1 MFLPVTETGLV
12 PVTPQGQPVFLAES
26 AGDIV
31 VTAGDIHAFLVETEP
46 AERLGALR
54 DATFFNGQR
63 DILKALHLI
72 RNRREARFDPRSGR
86 ELSYPAPGAV
96 GRDGEHLVFPRL
108 DPAVIGIIRHEES
121 DQILLAR
128 NRHRPD
134 FFSLI
139 AGYVD
144 PGETL
149 EEAMIREALEETG
162 RRVESVSYWGSQP
175 WPPSGSLM
183 VGFSAVTE
191 DVQPV
196 CDTDEELAEVR
207 WVSRAELP
215 ELTIA
220 RKGSIAHTM
229 IMEWFHG
236 DETGSVPAR

>member
-1 MFLPVTETGLV
+1 M
-12 PVTPQGQPVFLAES
+12 
-26 AGDIV
+26 
-31 VTAGDIHAFLVETEP
+31 
-46 AERLGALR
+46 
-54 DATFFNGQR
+54 
-63 DILKALHLI
+63 
-72 RNRREARFDPRSGR
+72 
-86 ELSYPAPGAV
+86 
-96 GRDGEHLVFPRL
+96 
-108 DPAVIGIIRHEES
+108 
-121 DQILLAR
+121 
-128 NRHRPD
+128 
-134 FFSLI
+134 
-139 AGYVD
+139 D

-162 RRVESVSYWGSQP
+162 RRVESVKYWGSQP

-215 ELTIA
+215 TMTIA
-220 RKGSIAHTM
+220 RQGSIAHTM